1 MLNFFKKSKISTNK
15 MQWSRII
22 ITYLILWEKLALN
35 GARMVNIAFGG
46 EKFVFWEVGKMKV
59 WVVVLLLN

>member
-1 MLNFFKKSKISTNK
+1 MLNFLKKTEISTKK

-35 GARMVNIAFGG
+35 GAKIMKFGFGG
-46 EKFVFWEVGKMKV
+46 EKIELGKFREWGIDDDMT
-59 WVVVLLLN
+59 